1 MSESA
6 QLQEILDRLR
16 SRFYGKYRGTVVD
29 VDASSMAVKATVPAV
44 LGLIP
49 TGWCVPCVP
58 YAGPQVGFCMLPDL
72 GASVW
77 IEFEGGDV
85 SKPIW
90 AGCFWLASDIPSAA
104 DAAVKSIIT
113 QAGTLAFDTTQS
125 SITATGAQSQTV
137 VLDAQGVTATA
148 GSGSVAVA
156 SSGVTINSGAM
167 VITP

>member
-16 SRFYGKYRGTVVD
+16 NRFYGKYRGTVVD
-29 VDASSMAVKATVPAV
+29 VDASNMAVKATVPAV
-44 LGLIP
+44 LGLTP
-49 TGWCVPCVP
+49 TGWCLPCVP

-72 GASVW
+72 GANVW

-90 AGCFWLASDIPSAA
+90 AGCFWLASDIPGSA

-113 QAGTLAFDTTQS
+113 QAGTLAFDTNQS

>member
-29 VDASSMAVKATVPAV
+29 TDATNMAVKAQIPAV
-44 LGLIP
+44 LG
-49 TGWCVPCVP
+49 TQTSGWCQPCVP
-58 YAGPQVGFCMLPDL
+58 YAGPQVGFCMLPDV
-72 GASVW
+72 GSGVW

-85 SKPIW
+85 SLPIW
-90 AGCFWLASDIPSAA
+90 TGCYWVTSDIPSSA

-113 QAGTLAFDTTQS
+113 QAGTLAFDTSQS

-137 VLDAQGVTATA
+137 VLDTQGVTITDS
-148 GSGSVAVA
+148 SGSVAVTA
-156 SSGVTINSGAM
+156 SGVTINGGAM

>member
-1 MSESA
+1 M
-6 QLQEILDRLR
+6 QN
-16 SRFYGKYRGTVVD
+16 
-29 VDASSMAVKATVPAV
+29 PA
-44 LGLIP
+44 
-49 TGWCVPCVP
+49 CVP
-58 YAGPQVGFCMLPDL
+58 YAGPQAGFCMLPDP

-77 IEFEGGDV
+77 VEFEGGDV

-90 AGCFWLASDIPSAA
+90 AGCFWRAGDIPSSA

-113 QAGTLAFDTTQS
+113 QAGTLAFDTTQN